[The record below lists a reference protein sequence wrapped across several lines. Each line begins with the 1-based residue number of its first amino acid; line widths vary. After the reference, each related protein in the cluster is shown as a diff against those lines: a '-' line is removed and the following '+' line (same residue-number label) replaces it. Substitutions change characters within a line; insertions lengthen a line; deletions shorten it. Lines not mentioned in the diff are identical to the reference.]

1 MCFFKEKLTI
11 ALVVCVLSCTTS
23 AFGAADSPADL
34 QKVESAASRL
44 PAPTLTTTPGNTPA
58 NTDSGASGDTKDDS
72 DLTLNSQ
79 PELPPEKP
87 KFQWKPAV
95 VQSMFLA

>member
-58 NTDSGASGDTKDDS
+58 NTPANSPANSPANTDSGASGDTKDDS
-72 DLTLNSQ
+72 DLKSNPT
-79 PELPPEKP
+79 PEPTPEKP
-87 KFQWKPAV
+87 
-95 VQSMFLA
+95 